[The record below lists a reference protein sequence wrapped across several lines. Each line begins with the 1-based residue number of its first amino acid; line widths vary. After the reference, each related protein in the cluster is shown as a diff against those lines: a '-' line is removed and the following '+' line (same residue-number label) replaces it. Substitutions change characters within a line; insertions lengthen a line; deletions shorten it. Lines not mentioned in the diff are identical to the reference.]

1 MPSTPRFGDLSELTQ
16 ALNDSPRSFLGVIVA
31 TTTKNNSDTATP
43 FNAAAPGLQGKTLLI
58 QADTACYIYTGPL
71 NTQTVTGTATG
82 NGFLLEAGKG
92 YTMTMGSSCGYLAC
106 VAVTGTSNLKVWEC
120 S

>member
-1 MPSTPRFGDLSELTQ
+1 MANPRLGDNTALNQ
-16 ALNDSPRSFLGVIVA
+16 ALNDAPRSFLGVIIA
-31 TTTKNNSDTATP
+31 TTTKNNHDTATP
-43 FNAAAPGLQGKTLLI
+43 FNNTGKALQGKTLLI

-92 YTMTMGSSCGYLAC
+92 YTMTMGSDAGYLAC
-106 VAVTGTSNLKVWEC
+106 VAVSGTSNLKVWEC
-120 S
+120 N